1 MRTRLNETVHSRCH
15 QQLLCRHHYSH
26 RKRNLNTIWFI
37 PNAESWRKNQLQII
51 QQEKKRNVCIE
62 NVYSWELHFRLLFI
76 ARLIEAMMAQSLCIF
91 IEEWISLFHHHRFH
105 SNISLYYLQRDMCT
119 AREREIAILHV
130 CSSFLVVVVVV
141 VSSPTV
147 STTYIGTTPLQMRTA
162 TCDELFSA
170 ASDRLVIIK
179 EKKIFQTVKQKIGQ
193 NATWKREKNK
203 EKQKPKK

>member
-119 AREREIAILHV
+119 ARERDSYITCMFIV
-130 CSSFLVVVVVV
+130 SCCCCCCCFL
-141 VSSPTV
+141 PHRFH
-147 STTYIGTTPLQMRTA
+147 YIHRHNAPA
-162 TCDELFSA
+162 NE
-170 ASDRLVIIK
+170 DRDLRWAFFRRKRPFGNHKGEENFPNCKTKNWTKCNMKTRK
-179 EKKIFQTVKQKIGQ
+179 E
-193 NATWKREKNK
+193 
-203 EKQKPKK
+203 

>member
-51 QQEKKRNVCIE
+51 QREKKRNVCIE

-119 AREREIAILHV
+119 ARERDSYITCIFIV
-130 CSSFLVVVVVV
+130 SCCCCCFL
-141 VSSPTV
+141 PHRFH
-147 STTYIGTTPLQMRTA
+147 YIHRHNAPA
-162 TCDELFSA
+162 NE
-170 ASDRLVIIK
+170 DRDLRWAFFRRQRPFGNNKGEENFPNCKTKNWTKCNMKTRK
-179 EKKIFQTVKQKIGQ
+179 E
-193 NATWKREKNK
+193 
-203 EKQKPKK
+203 